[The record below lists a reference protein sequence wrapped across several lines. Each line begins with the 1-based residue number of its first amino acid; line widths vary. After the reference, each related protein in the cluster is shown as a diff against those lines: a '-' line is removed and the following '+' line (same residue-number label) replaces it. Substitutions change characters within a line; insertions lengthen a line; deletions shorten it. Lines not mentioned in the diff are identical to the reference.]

1 MISLKTIVEV
11 RNWAQQQKSSGRAVH
26 LVPTMGYFHEGHLS
40 LMRRAKEKDSA
51 VIVSLFVNPTQF
63 GQNEDLARYPR
74 DLERDKSM
82 AESAG
87 ADALFVPNVQEIY
100 PPGFQTT
107 VSVPLLNYIL
117 CGRSRPTHFDGV
129 AVVVLKLFNIV
140 QPDRA
145 YFGMKD
151 YQQMTLIRQMVQDLN
166 LTVEIIPC
174 PIVRE
179 PDGLAMS
186 SRNVYLNPEQR
197 QAATV
202 LSRSLQWAQAQV
214 DAGEHDMHRLRE
226 GVLDMIQSEPLAH
239 IDYVEI
245 VHAETLEPLETIM
258 DSALLALAVYFDQT
272 RLIDNL
278 LLKVSGSSLWSRASS

>member
-1 MISLKTIVEV
+1 MVLLKTIDEI
-11 RNWAQQQKSSGRAVH
+11 RNWVKLQRSTGRAIH
-26 LVPTMGYFHEGHLS
+26 LVPTMGSFHEGHLS
-40 LMRRAKEKDSA
+40 LMKRAKEA
-51 VIVSLFVNPTQF
+51 GGALIVSLFVNPTQF
-63 GQNEDLARYPR
+63 GPNEDFARYPR
-74 DLERDKSM
+74 NLERDREM

-87 ADALFVPNVQEIY
+87 VEALFVPDVQEIY

-107 VSVPLLNYIL
+107 VSVPLLNHIL
-117 CGRSRPTHFDGV
+117 CGRSRTTHFDGV

-151 YQQMTLIRQMVQDLN
+151 YQQMILVRRMVQDLN
-166 LTVEIIPC
+166 LTVEIVPC
-174 PIVRE
+174 PILRE

-202 LSRSLQWAQAQV
+202 LSRSLLWAQAQV
-214 DAGEHDMHRLRE
+214 DRGEQDVNRLRE
-226 GVLDMIQSEPLAH
+226 GVLGIIQSEPLACVE
-239 IDYVEI
+239 YVEI
-245 VHAETLEPLETIM
+245 VDAETLEPLETVT
-258 DSALLALAVYFDQT
+258 DHALLALAVSFDKT

-278 LLKVSGSSLWSRASS
+278 LLKIPSR